1 MLEKARVQSAP
12 FCCHKGVRRTWF
24 DGITLTQ
31 NCSAKRENS
40 ICQVRRTLARYG
52 VVGDM
57 HQIVPAL
64 TEAFK
69 KKLGK

>member
-1 MLEKARVQSAP
+1 MRRFRTFARFFFKVV
-12 FCCHKGVRRTWF
+12 C
-24 DGITLTQ
+24 
-31 NCSAKRENS
+31 
-40 ICQVRRTLARYG
+40 YG

-57 HQIVPAL
+57 HQTVPAL